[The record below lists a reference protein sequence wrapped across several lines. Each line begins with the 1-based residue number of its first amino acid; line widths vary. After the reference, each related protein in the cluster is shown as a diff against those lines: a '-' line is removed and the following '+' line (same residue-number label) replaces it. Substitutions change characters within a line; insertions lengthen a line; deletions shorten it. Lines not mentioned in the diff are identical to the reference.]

1 MVYIIVKLET
11 ITFDLDPPPP
21 PPKKSCF
28 PLIGKVW
35 TEKGKSVQISE
46 LQIGNKVQA
55 GKIINYLYFNLF
67 KILILF

>member
-21 PPKKSCF
+21 SGCF

-35 TEKGKSVQISE
+35 TENGKSVQIPE

-55 GKIINYLYFNLF
+55 GKIIKYLYFNLF